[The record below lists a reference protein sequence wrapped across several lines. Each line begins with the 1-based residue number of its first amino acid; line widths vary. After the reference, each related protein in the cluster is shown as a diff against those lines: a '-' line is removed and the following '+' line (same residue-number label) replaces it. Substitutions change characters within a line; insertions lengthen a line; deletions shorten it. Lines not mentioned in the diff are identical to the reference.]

1 MTGMRRRTVIAGG
14 LGAAAL
20 GCAGAVQIAP
30 LTQERRAAA
39 TFTAWAKAD
48 RNTPHRSLN
57 LVAGAERLNAA
68 LAAEGSGERI
78 ELRLLTSAA
87 RDYASDSQ
95 ALMRA
100 FAVGRGPD
108 IFVAGHVFA
117 SHLASYGFAAPIDE
131 EVAARPRLFRDI
143 APSLW
148 HAAQYDGATVGAPMD
163 TEVRMLFLNK
173 VMLRRIGR
181 SDAFINSISA
191 KIDRGAFTL
200 SELSAL
206 AREVVASGVAE
217 YGILHRPD
225 SGAEWLMLM
234 RAHGGEAQGPDGR
247 LQASRTALRAMLQG
261 IADNAASGVTPSYNT
276 TMTWPAINAAFLE
289 ERAFIKI
296 HGIWDVRRQIASG
309 LVEDDPESY
318 FKTIAWLNMPPA
330 ARGGAPTNFSHPF
343 VYGVNPKTPR
353 RDLAVRLIGHAL
365 SPDLNRRASAYS
377 RMLGVYSDPDTAIPA
392 SSGDSSR
399 WERAAAASLLPH
411 AVFMPSHRKI
421 GHYTDILFRGVESV
435 ETGRKTPDAAAA
447 MAMRDFATEL
457 GEDFRETA

>member
-1 MTGMRRRTVIAGG
+1 MRGMRRRTVIAGG
-14 LGAAAL
+14 LSAAAL
-20 GCAGAVQIAP
+20 GYAGAAQIAP
-30 LTQERRAAA
+30 MPPDRRAAVA
-39 TFTAWAKAD
+39 FTAWAKAD
-48 RNTPHRSLN
+48 SNTPHRSLN
-57 LVAGAERLNAA
+57 LAAGAERLNAA
-68 LAAEGSGERI
+68 LAAEGAAERV

-100 FAVGRGPD
+100 FAVGKGPD
-108 IFVAGHVFA
+108 IFITGHVFA
-117 SHLASYGFAAPIDE
+117 SLLASYGFAAPIDE
-131 EVAARPRLFRDI
+131 TLAAHPELFRGI

-148 HAAQYDGATVGAPMD
+148 RAAQYEGATIGAPMD

-173 VMLRRIGR
+173 GMLRRIGK
-181 SDAFINSISA
+181 SDAFIDSISA
-191 KIDRGAFTL
+191 NIDRGAFTL
-200 SELSAL
+200 PELSAL
-206 AREVVASGVAE
+206 AHEVVASGIAK

-234 RAHGGEAQGPDGR
+234 RAHGGDAQGPDGR
-247 LQASRTALRAMLQG
+247 LQASRAALSAMFQG
-261 IADNAASGVTPSYNT
+261 IADNAANGVTPPYNT
-276 TMTWPAINAAFLE
+276 TMTWSAINDAFLE

-309 LVEDDPESY
+309 LVRDDPESY
-318 FKTIAWLNMPPA
+318 FNTIAWLNMPPA

-343 VYGVNPKTPR
+343 VYGVNPGTPR

-377 RMLGVYSDPDTAIPA
+377 RMLGVYSDANTVTPV
-392 SSGDSSR
+392 SSRDSAR

-421 GHYTDILFRGVESV
+421 GQYTEILFRGVESV